1 MKVTD
6 LSIEELKV
14 LIGEV
19 VEEKLQ
25 EILGDPDWS
34 LELKADVKERLKKSL
49 ADLNGGKRGI
59 PFEEAAQRLGF
70 GNG

>member
-25 EILGDPDWS
+25 EILGDPDWG
-34 LELKADVKERLKKSL
+34 LELKADVQQRLERSL
-49 ADLNGGKRGI
+49 ADLSQGKRGI
-59 PFEEAAQRLGF
+59 PSQQVAQKLGLV
-70 GNG
+70 NG